1 MRAPPQRWVQYR
13 ERGSLR
19 AMQLL
24 LVVTRL
30 LGRRVGRLLLVPI
43 CLYFLLFA
51 WRSRRAAR
59 AYLARVLGRAP
70 TLADAYRHLHCF
82 AAVLLDRVLLL
93 AGHRP
98 ALNVTVTGS
107 EPVAVLARAQRGCL
121 LLGAHIGSF
130 DVARFAGSENRGVMI
145 NMLMRN
151 DAASNFS
158 RLIEGTGAR
167 ARLRIIP
174 VGGIGVLLR
183 AKECLDAGEWVG
195 ILGDRGVG
203 GERMVTVPFLGTPA
217 QFPVGPIL
225 AASVLRVPVVLF
237 FSLYRGGNR
246 YEAFFEPFADAIV
259 LDRRDRQAAAEVW
272 VRRYVAR
279 LEHYCRRAP
288 YNWFNF
294 YDFWATASPPATG
307 TKARTT
313 A

>member
-1 MRAPPQRWVQYR
+1 MRARPQRWVQYR

-30 LGRRVGRLLLVPI
+30 LGRHVGRLVLVPI

-51 WRSRRAAR
+51 RRAVRASR
-59 AYLARVLGRAP
+59 AYLARVHGRAP
-70 TLADAYRHLHCF
+70 TLAEVYRHLYCF

-98 ALNVTVTGS
+98 ALNVTVSGS
-107 EPVAVLARAQRGCL
+107 EPVAVMARERRACL
-121 LLGAHIGSF
+121 LLGAHLGSF
-130 DVARFAGSENRGVMI
+130 DVARFAGSENCGVTI
-145 NMLMRN
+145 NMLMRD
-151 DAASNFS
+151 DATSNFS
-158 RLIEGTGAR
+158 RLVESTGAR
-167 ARLRIIP
+167 ERLRIIP
-174 VGGIGVLLR
+174 VGGTGVLLR

-195 ILGDRGVG
+195 ILGDRTVG
-203 GERMVTVPFLGTPA
+203 GERVVTVPFLGQPA

-225 AASVLRVPVVLF
+225 AASVLCVPVVLF

-246 YEAFFEPFADAIV
+246 YEAFFELFAEQIV
-259 LDRRDRQAAAEVW
+259 LERRDRQAAAEVW

-279 LEHYCRRAP
+279 LEHHCRRAP

-294 YDFWATASPPATG
+294 YDFWATAPQPEPG